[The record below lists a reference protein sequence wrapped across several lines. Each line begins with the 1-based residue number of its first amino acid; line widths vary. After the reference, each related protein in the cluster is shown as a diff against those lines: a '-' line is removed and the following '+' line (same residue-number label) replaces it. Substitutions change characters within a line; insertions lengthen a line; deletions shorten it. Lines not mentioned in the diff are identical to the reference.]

1 MSEMST
7 ELALEKEL
15 FSACEDGDVD
25 RVRRAITD
33 GVDPKTA
40 INKDRI
46 FAGETPLHTACR
58 YVHHTMLNVCE
69 LFPGSSSVFISV
81 GTLVVGTSL
90 YILH

>member
-1 MSEMST
+1 MSET
-7 ELALEKEL
+7 ELAIEKEL

-25 RVRRAITD
+25 GVRRAIAD

-58 YVHHTMLNVCE
+58 YVHHTTFIL
-69 LFPGSSSVFISV
+69 LSVSYYSPEV
-81 GTLVVGTSL
+81 LL
-90 YILH
+90 Y